1 MMSLMNHSP
10 AAEWSIRKTTDRSD
24 PSCDVMF
31 ATTRFGPSI
40 FAEAD
45 LIPPPFCSPVNG
57 SASNTGKSLLCFIAA
72 VHAWLK
78 GGEKYLRMSGVGV
91 LSKIGRQPP
100 LLSRA
105 ASAFTDS
112 IGTLSAARAGQANIA
127 NIRRDRAPRIADLS
141 LDCII
146 VTAGLGRVPTP
157 CAPRNG
163 VD

>member
-10 AAEWSIRKTTDRSD
+10 PAEWSIRKTPDRSD
-24 PSCDVMF
+24 PSCNVIF

-40 FAEAD
+40 FAETD
-45 LIPPPFCSPVNG
+45 LIPPPFCSPVSG

-72 VHAWLK
+72 AHAWLNA
-78 GGEKYLRMSGVGV
+78 GAKYLRINGVGV

-100 LLSRA
+100 LLSSA

-112 IGTLSAARAGQANIA
+112 IGTLSAANARPDNIVK
-127 NIRRDRAPRIADLS
+127 IGRDRAFRIADLS

-157 CAPRNG
+157 YAPRNG